1 MIDRRGFLIAGAG
14 LAAGVGA
21 SIVAGAQG
29 DGLRSPPA
37 GHAALDDA
45 QAAHIRHILNLA
57 AMPDGEWRH
66 MGSSDPGQEWLDAYR
81 YQLAFMAYTL
91 GLAVY
96 HHLPA
101 AAETLRAPFDALI
114 RKMLRREV
122 WAYWRATS
130 QSGPRLDP
138 GLVAL
143 REPWTDPVVRENI
156 MYSGHLLAM
165 VAMYRMLFGDTKY
178 DTAGSLTF
186 RYDPIFYGKGP
197 ETYAYDHGTLQ
208 RRIVEQFAEFHDLG
222 VPCEPNNIFVVC
234 NQYPLLAVRFRDAV
248 DGTQHLDPML
258 ASYRRAWDARGG
270 VIDGRDS
277 VIWSLMVRQR
287 QLIDY
292 PTPDSAWTLGA
303 LNCWMP
309 ERVRAV
315 SGRYAK
321 LWLKE
326 TADGTLQIRPPHEL
340 HAMATDTVVGSA
352 IPYRSPAFGYAAL
365 WLSELGDR
373 ERLTALLA
381 HADRFM
387 RPTVDEGG
395 LFYPREDRSVD
406 AAGRMT
412 YMDPLTG
419 NALIAYA
426 RINVADGMRAMYE
439 RPWTSRPS
447 GPAVVSVSG
456 AALRRAVHRDEGRS
470 IEFDLVA
477 DTATRAPIGVG
488 FGALTSGKTWQLR
501 EIGGGRDRG
510 DGRSVRIPI
519 DALGQATIASVGSA
533 GVRRFRLEAAV

>member
-21 SIVAGAQG
+21 SIVARAQG

-37 GHAALDDA
+37 GQAALDDA

-81 YQLAFMAYTL
+81 YQIAFMAYTL
-91 GLAVY
+91 GLAAY

-138 GLVAL
+138 GLAAL

-165 VAMYRMLFGDTKY
+165 VAMYRMLFGDAKY

-186 RYDPIFYGKGP
+186 HYDPIFYGQGP
-197 ETYAYDHGTLQ
+197 ETFVYDHGTLQ

-258 ASYRRAWDARGG
+258 ASYRRAWDAQGG

-287 QLIDY
+287 RLIDY

-315 SGRYAK
+315 SGRYAR

-340 HAMATDTVVGSA
+340 HAMATDKAVGPA

-387 RPTVDEGG
+387 RPTVEAGG
-395 LFYPREDRSVD
+395 LFYPREDRSAD

-439 RPWTSRPS
+439 RPWSSRPI
-447 GPAVVSVSG
+447 GPAIVSVSG

-470 IEFDLVA
+470 MEFDLVA
-477 DTATRAPIGVG
+477 DIATRSSISIG
-488 FGALTSGKTWQLR
+488 FGTLPPGNAWRLR
-501 EIGGGRDRG
+501 EIGRGHDGG

-519 DALGQATIASVGSA
+519 DALGQAMIASAGSA

>member
-1 MIDRRGFLIAGAG
+1 MMDRRGFLAVGAAAMAGLGAG
-14 LAAGVGA
+14 LAQRAR
-21 SIVAGAQG
+21 G
-29 DGLRSPPA
+29 DELRTPSP
-37 GHAALDDA
+37 GQLALDDA
-45 QAAHIRHILNLA
+45 QSAHLRHIFNLA

-66 MGSSDPGQEWLDAYR
+66 MGSIDPGQEWLDAYR

-91 GLAVY
+91 GLAAY

-101 AAETLRAPFDALI
+101 ATETLRGPFDALI
-114 RKMLRREV
+114 GKMLRREV

-138 GLVAL
+138 GLAAL

-197 ETYAYDHGTLQ
+197 ETYAYDHGALQ

-248 DGTQHLDPML
+248 DGTAHLDPLL
-258 ASYRRAWDARGG
+258 ASYRRAWDVRGG

-277 VIWSLMVRQR
+277 VIWSLMVRQ
-287 QLIDY
+287 QHLIDY
-292 PTPDSAWTLGA
+292 PTPDNAWTLGA

-309 ERVRAV
+309 DRVRAV

-326 TADGTLQIRPPHEL
+326 TAEGTLQVRPPHEL
-340 HAMATDTVVGSA
+340 HAMATGTPVGPA
-352 IPYRSPAFGYAAL
+352 MPYRSPALGYAAL
-365 WLSELGDR
+365 WLSEVGDR
-373 ERLTALLA
+373 ERLTALLD

-387 RPTVDEGG
+387 QPTTEHGG
-395 LFYPREDRSVD
+395 LFYPRVDRSTD

-419 NALIAYA
+419 NALLAYA
-426 RINVADGMRAMYE
+426 RINVVDGMRAMYE
-439 RPWTSRPS
+439 RPWTARPS
-447 GPAVVSVSG
+447 GPSIVTVTG
-456 AALRRAVHRDEGRS
+456 ATLRRAVHRDGGQA

-477 DTATRAPIGVG
+477 DAASAAPIVVG
-488 FGALTSGKTWQLR
+488 FGALTPGRTWQLM
-501 EIGGGRDRG
+501 ETGRSGRPS
-510 DGRSVRIPI
+510 DGRTVRIPV
-519 DALGQATIASVGSA
+519 DARGQATIASAIGA
-533 GVRRFRLEAAV
+533 QRYRLEAIG